1 MVVAV
6 GFVVNSVV
14 KFAVMFVV
22 DVVVDA
28 VGVVV
33 VVVAVVVGFVVVVMP
48 VVLVVMVVVV
58 GGHLSFPSFH
68 RFLEHEGARGRLE
81 GQLVEEVDWESLG
94 ACFASSRLHST
105 AS

>member
-22 DVVVDA
+22 DVVVDV
-28 VGVVV
+28 VGV

>member
-22 DVVVDA
+22 DVVVDV
-28 VGVVV
+28 VG

>member
-28 VGVVV
+28 VGVV

>member
-22 DVVVDA
+22 DVVVDV
-28 VGVVV
+28 VGVV